1 MTQASP
7 LWKRPILYILVL
19 LIFMLI
25 LLTTLQQSKANRD
38 SILDSE
44 TTTVAELSQSK
55 QLKKQI
61 YSRAKETQVQLEENM
76 EQLRSQLSVKAAELK
91 ETIVEAP
98 KTYPLEKTS
107 YSTTQTY
114 SYKQHIRP
122 ILNKKCLACH
132 ACYDAPCQLKMET
145 AEALQRGA
153 STIDVYDGSRLSE
166 IPPTRLGIDAQTVE
180 EWRKLGFFPIISAYN
195 GNKEKP
201 NTALMQ
207 KMLDLGHN
215 NPLPA
220 NTPIPEQIDIGFSRV
235 NTCPSPKQFKQ
246 YSESHPNEG
255 MPLAVTG
262 LTNKEYQTL
271 STWLTE
277 GAQIENKPPTLSRK
291 ELKLIHQWE
300 KWLNRENTETKLVS
314 RYLYEHL
321 FLAHLY
327 LNIASTRSAPTFFKL
342 IRSLNPP
349 GKPAI
354 PVQATR
360 PNDAIDKPFFYRL
373 QAITGTIVHKT
384 HIIYPFGKNRID
396 EYQQLFFK
404 EAWTAKKLPG
414 YSEKEKTNPFITFA
428 EIPAKTR
435 YQFLL
440 NDPVF
445 FIRNF
450 IRGPVCRGQI
460 ATDVIRDQFWIMFEN
475 PSDERYTNNE
485 KYRHKVN
492 SLLSVPGLNS
502 KLSKLGS
509 EWLEHKTMRNNYI
522 HIRQKEYAHHFPKG
536 AELSHIWNG
545 QHKNTGAFQTIF
557 RHHDSAS
564 VEQGWHGDIPITS
577 WLIDYPLLERTIYE
591 LVVGFNVFGNVS
603 HQIQTR
609 LYFDLIRNEG
619 EVNFLRLLPAH
630 SRNAI
635 YQHWYQGA
643 GKVAAML
650 NYHELDAQTASNI
663 PFQSTKPYSELLEL
677 IMEKHPEQ
685 TQRNDVINRC
695 YKNCQIKSSDTP
707 IETINKKLQAL
718 ASTPAKNLPLVS
730 WLPEISFLSIKM
742 LNGEK
747 LVYTLLRN
755 RIHSNVAFLL
765 GESLRYQKELDSLT
779 IMPTLVGSYPN
790 LIFHVEHAQL
800 DIFIKDMA
808 AVESAKHFEK
818 VIEQWGARRMN
829 TDFWEHFHSFKH
841 YMVKHK
847 PLEAGVY
854 DLNRY
859 GNH

>member
-1 MTQASP
+1 MIPTKP

-19 LIFMLI
+19 LILMLI
-25 LLTTLQQSKANRD
+25 LLTTNQQSKANK
-38 SILDSE
+38 SSVLFSNKTLVSE
-44 TTTVAELSQSK
+44 LNKAE

-61 YSRAKETQVQLEENM
+61 VTQAKKTHAQLEKNV
-76 EQLRSQLSVKAAELK
+76 EQLQSQLSVKAGELK
-91 ETIVEAP
+91 EAIEETP
-98 KTYPLEKTS
+98 KTYPLEEINH
-107 YSTTQTY
+107 STTQTY
-114 SYKQHIRP
+114 SYDQHIRP

-145 AEALQRGA
+145 GEALLRGA
-153 STIDVYDGSRLSE
+153 SKVDVYDGARLSE
-166 IPPTRLGIDAQTVE
+166 IPPTRLGIDAQTVND
-180 EWRKLGFFPIISAYN
+180 WRKLGFFPIINAYHD
-195 GNKEKP
+195 NKENP

-220 NTPIPEQIDIGFSRV
+220 NTPIPAQIDIGLSRV

-246 YSESHPNEG
+246 YSEDHPNEG

-262 LTNKEYQTL
+262 LTSKEYKTL

-277 GAQIENKPPTLSRK
+277 GAQIENKPLVLSNK
-291 ELKLIHQWE
+291 EQQLISQWE
-300 KWLNRENTETKLVS
+300 TWLNRENTKAKLVS
-314 RYLYEHL
+314 RYIYEHL

-327 LNIASTRSAPTFFKL
+327 FDKTQPTPTFFKL

-349 GKPAI
+349 GEPAI
-354 PVQATR
+354 PVKTIR

-373 QAITGTIVHKT
+373 QTVTGTIVHKT
-384 HIIYPFGKNRID
+384 HIIYPFAKNRID

-404 EAWTAKKLPG
+404 ETWAAKKLPG

-428 EIPAKTR
+428 AIPAKTR

-460 ATDVIRDQFWIMFEN
+460 ATDVIRDQFWVMFEN
-475 PSDERYTNNE
+475 PLDERYINNE

-492 SLLSVPGLNS
+492 PLLSVPGSNS
-502 KLSKLGS
+502 KLSELGS
-509 EWLEHKTMRNNYI
+509 EWFEHKEMRNNYI
-522 HIRQKEYAHHFPKG
+522 EIRQKEYSQHFPKG
-536 AELSHIWNG
+536 AKLSHIWSG
-545 QHKNTGAFQTIF
+545 QHKNSGSFQTIF

-564 VEQGWHGDIPITS
+564 VEQGWHGGIPLTS
-577 WLIDYPLLERTIYE
+577 WLVDYPLLERTIYE
-591 LVVGFNVFGNVS
+591 LVVGFNVFGNLS

-609 LYFDLIRNEG
+609 LYFDLVRNEG
-619 EVNFLRLLPAH
+619 EVNFLRLLPPH
-630 SRNAI
+630 SRDAI
-635 YQHWYQGA
+635 YQNWYQGA
-643 GKVAAML
+643 GQIAAML
-650 NYHELDAQTASNI
+650 NYHELDTQTASNI
-663 PFQSTKPYSELLEL
+663 AFQSKKPYSELLEL

-685 TQRNDVINRC
+685 TQRNDMINRC
-695 YKNCQIKSSDTP
+695 YKNCQIKSNDTAAAV
-707 IETINKKLQAL
+707 INKKLQAL
-718 ASTPAKNLPLVS
+718 ASTPAKNLPVIN
-730 WLPEISFLSIKM
+730 WLPEISFLSINM
-742 LNGEK
+742 PNGEK
-747 LVYTLLRN
+747 LAYTLLRN
-755 RIHSNVAFLL
+755 RIHSNVAFML
-765 GESLRYQKELDSLT
+765 GESLRYQEELDTLT

-790 LIFHVEHAQL
+790 LIFHVDYSQL
-800 DIFIKDMA
+800 DMFIKRMSVVD
-808 AVESAKHFEK
+808 SDSDFEK
-818 VIEQWGARRMN
+818 VIERWAARRMN